1 MEEPELVGLVLGF
14 ALLDER
20 AHRMVTSNKNGEG
33 LRMDMRVD
41 YHPVHSMVLG
51 KLLVNCN
58 SSVLIG
64 SFTQQVM

>member
-33 LRMDMRVD
+33 PRVDLQVD
-41 YHPVHSMVLG
+41 YHPDHS
-51 KLLVNCN
+51 
-58 SSVLIG
+58 I
-64 SFTQQVM
+64 